1 VASREKICIIGLSF
15 LLSACAVTPAPQ
27 GNPVPPKSSQAS
39 SLNSQNIK
47 TFAFPLPQ
55 GRARITKKSFGI
67 FITPATSP
75 VQPERFT
82 GYHTGTDF
90 ETFPDEQNTDVQV
103 SAVCEGKVRFIGWV
117 KGYGGVLIQDCTYQG
132 KTVTVLYGHLKIA
145 SVTKSTG
152 DVLSAGTAIGLLG
165 KGFSTETD
173 GERKH
178 LHLSVHRGSAIEY
191 RGYVPTFGELDQWI
205 NAYP

>member
-1 VASREKICIIGLSF
+1 MLRRNVLIGLSL
-15 LLSACAVTPAPQ
+15 LLSACTNAAAPQ
-27 GNPVPPKSSQAS
+27 GDTVPSNSPENSTSSS
-39 SLNSQNIK
+39 GNIGVL
-47 TFAFPLPQ
+47 AFPLPQ
-55 GRARITKKSFGI
+55 SENRITKKPFGI

-75 VQPERFT
+75 VRPERFT

-90 ETFPDEQNTDVQV
+90 EIFPDEQNTDVQV
-103 SAVCEGKVRFIGWV
+103 AAVCEGKVRFTGWV

-132 KTVTVLYGHLKIA
+132 KTVTVLYGHLKIS
-145 SVTKSTG
+145 SVSQSAG

-165 KGFSTETD
+165 EGSGTETD

-191 RGYVPTFGELDQWI
+191 RGYVSSSPELDQWI